1 MLRYGGII
9 KNDFSA
15 APGVS
20 VSFFTQGCAHR
31 CPGCHNP
38 ELWDFEGGMEFTDSV
53 IDEVIEALTANNIKR
68 NLCIMGGEPLCVDGY
83 SCVKPLVDAVK
94 SKLPDIPI
102 YVWTGFLI
110 EEISLVPE
118 VKELL
123 KQCDYLIDG
132 PYVEAERDITL
143 PMRGSRNQR
152 IIDLQNYFQ
161 YNKNKKEKF
170 DEGKE
175 A

>member
-1 MLRYGGII
+1 
-9 KNDFSA
+9 
-15 APGVS
+15 
-20 VSFFTQGCAHR
+20 
-31 CPGCHNP
+31 
-38 ELWDFEGGMEFTDSV
+38 MEFTDAV

-83 SCVKPLVDAVK
+83 SCVKPLIDAVK

-132 PYVEAERDITL
+132 PYVQAERDITL

-152 IIDLQNYFQ
+152 IIDLKNYFQ
-161 YNKNKKEKF
+161 YNKNKKEKIN
-170 DEGKE
+170 EG
-175 A
+175 